1 MVSDITRFVV
11 VFCVA
16 CQLAYAEPQSK
27 PRMTKQEVIAVAS
40 RAIEGRFPWAAA
52 KHYHYDAFLQADGIW
67 GVYVPRPDQ
76 PGLRGGG
83 DPNAE
88 VRDHDG
94 KVLKVYLA
102 R

>member
-1 MVSDITRFVV
+1 MVNAITRIGAVLCVV
-11 VFCVA
+11 
-16 CQLAYAEPQSK
+16 CQLAVGGIQAK
-27 PRMTKQEVIAVAS
+27 PHMTKQEVIAVAR
-40 RAIEGRFPWAAA
+40 RAIEARFPWAAA
-52 KHYHYDAFLQADGIW
+52 KHYHYDAVLQGDGIW
-67 GVYVPRPDQ
+67 GVGVPHPDR

-88 VRDHDG
+88 VRDRDG